1 MWTLNSKDNTYC
13 VVPSK
18 KKITWG
24 KVSSQALKFLKS
36 TYPDVPNFVPMVTKN
51 SKVKDKKSSSY
62 RYGLKLYDLTR
73 YAFDKLKEDPEK
85 NIHLLF
91 EKVNSKKKKRIKP
104 HRTSKQAN
112 FGTMNS
118 TDTETII
125 PDDAPSTVTILNEIQ
140 KLNENMKLFK
150 KQIDQRIDERIQYY
164 IEEAQEKIIL
174 HTKKPK
180 EETVPF
186 VCPEEKENDSSK
198 KNSVP
203 ITVVK
208 EEAPNKQEEK
218 PDVKKEEPM
227 IQEDKPDVKR
237 EEVKRTIATN
247 PFQKIEDENTNK
259 EKVSFGKPELTNSK
273 IDLPSVIVNSN
284 DKTVNSIASY
294 ILNALKSLM
303 KEPENSSTKKQS
315 DDIVADVTLNADI
328 LELNKANIPKNTD
341 IPHKCCMI
349 NVNIP
354 VINTTQPKNET
365 SDKIYSNDKSPK
377 NYTSTRSKRKK
388 GCSNGTCFGT
398 VVPEE
403 YGNDIAS
410 TFFDD
415 ISNLKPKK

>member
-1 MWTLNSKDNTYC
+1 M
-13 VVPSK
+13 
-18 KKITWG
+18 
-24 KVSSQALKFLKS
+24 
-36 TYPDVPNFVPMVTKN
+36 
-51 SKVKDKKSSSY
+51 
-62 RYGLKLYDLTR
+62 
-73 YAFDKLKEDPEK
+73 
-85 NIHLLF
+85 
-91 EKVNSKKKKRIKP
+91 
-104 HRTSKQAN
+104 
-112 FGTMNS
+112 
-118 TDTETII
+118 
-125 PDDAPSTVTILNEIQ
+125 
-140 KLNENMKLFK
+140 
-150 KQIDQRIDERIQYY
+150 
-164 IEEAQEKIIL
+164 
-174 HTKKPK
+174 
-180 EETVPF
+180 
-186 VCPEEKENDSSK
+186 
-198 KNSVP
+198 
-203 ITVVK
+203 
-208 EEAPNKQEEK
+208 
-218 PDVKKEEPM
+218 
-227 IQEDKPDVKR
+227 
-237 EEVKRTIATN
+237 
-247 PFQKIEDENTNK
+247 
-259 EKVSFGKPELTNSK
+259 SFGKPELTNLK

-354 VINTTQPKNET
+354 VINTTQPKNEAA
-365 SDKIYSNDKSPK
+365 DKIYSNDKSPK